1 MSIKLQPHEAKLP
14 MGPKRRHGGYTFM
27 ATGRIPDDKREIE
40 RYLTG
45 IRIGYVLDIGPKET
59 DLTTGQ
65 IVLLDKLITLTGVNR
80 CIEVE
85 ALKAMDIRGMEQNYN
100 TRNNQIIKICL
111 ALGIEQKTS
120 ERIPTAAEM
129 SDIILAEAEGGKNGA

>member
-1 MSIKLQPHEAKLP
+1 MSKKHNLSETRLAT
-14 MGPKRRHGGYTFM
+14 GPKRRHGGYTFM

-45 IRIGYVLDIGPKET
+45 IRIGYVLDIGPKEE

-65 IVLLDKLITLTGVNR
+65 IVLLDTLITLKGVNR

-111 ALGIEQKTS
+111 ALGIEQKEDADKFLTPLQ
-120 ERIPTAAEM
+120 IAATYDKEK
-129 SDIILAEAEGGKNGA
+129 EGKRP

>member
-1 MSIKLQPHEAKLP
+1 MNRKRKPHEAKLP

-27 ATGRIPDDKREIE
+27 VTGRIPDDKREIE

-45 IRIGYVLDIGPKET
+45 IRIGYVLDIGPKEA

-65 IVLLDKLITLTGVNR
+65 IVLLDTLITLKGVNR

-85 ALKAMDIRGMEQNYN
+85 ALKALDIRGMEQNYN
-100 TRNNQIIKICL
+100 TRNNQIIKICAL
-111 ALGIEQKTS
+111 LGIEHREPAPEKTVADL
-120 ERIPTAAEM
+120 AA
-129 SDIILAEAEGGKNGA
+129 DVDAGRRA